1 MFSGHAK
8 KGTTKSIWGRE
19 RCSVQQKGPDAG
31 FTELQSQVGWIVRP
45 FFRVVLQ
52 SVFDCMRDTPD
63 YNKDEP
69 SKFAGFSR
77 LNSLVFSKL
86 SRVRCACP
94 YAPIRSVT
102 ESKTPPGTAPGK
114 PDNQKDR
121 RFQIVKLE
129 ERIAPTGTGNGK
141 TGDRDQCNGHTGA
154 CK

>member
-1 MFSGHAK
+1 
-8 KGTTKSIWGRE
+8 
-19 RCSVQQKGPDAG
+19 
-31 FTELQSQVGWIVRP
+31 
-45 FFRVVLQ
+45 
-52 SVFDCMRDTPD
+52 MRDTPD

-86 SRVRCACP
+86 SGVRCACP
-94 YAPIRSVT
+94 YAPIHSVT
-102 ESKTPPGTAPGK
+102 ERKTPPVTEPGK
-114 PDNQKDR
+114 TENQKKR